1 MVFELKNKSMMTII
15 NKFSRLTLVIFLLQ
29 FHSSLFASEYSNLS
43 VNKILQS
50 SDAPDG
56 VVFELIS
63 WDKYTWQWAS
73 PMINSL
79 RNQLKTKFPEI
90 DVAVVS
96 HGGEQFQLTKD
107 KVHEQAKGI
116 AQLSEL
122 VEDGVDLHVC
132 GTHSSWRDVPD
143 SAYID
148 IANVAP
154 SGPAQINDYVK
165 LGYKHVLLQK
175 PL

>member
-1 MVFELKNKSMMTII
+1 MNTVK
-15 NKFSRLTLVIFLLQ
+15 NKFSSFTLVIFLLLFQ
-29 FHSSLFASEYSNLS
+29 SSLFASDYSSLS

-50 SDAPDG
+50 TEEPAG
-56 VVFELIS
+56 VVFELVS
-63 WDKYTWQWAS
+63 WDENTWQWAS
-73 PMINSL
+73 PMINNL

-90 DVAVVS
+90 DIAVVS
-96 HGGEQFQLTKD
+96 HGAEQFQLTRD
-107 KVHEQAKGI
+107 KVYKQAKAI

-148 IANVAP
+148 IADVAP

-165 LGYKHVLLQK
+165 LGYEHVLLQK